1 VYGGNWTACCSPT
14 TRLAWPCSQ
23 GRIAEFSK
31 GTREGRQAATFK
43 ESFRVLMC
51 HIAKV
56 ILAKHSGK
64 VQKDHLL
71 MEDALTEGL
80 GVGDL

>member
-1 VYGGNWTACCSPT
+1 
-14 TRLAWPCSQ
+14 
-23 GRIAEFSK
+23 
-31 GTREGRQAATFK
+31 
-43 ESFRVLMC
+43 MC

-56 ILAKHSGK
+56 VLAKHSGK